1 MWFDMGWFAHADMEL
16 TEEEVDEVIEKAAQR
31 IHQYKMETVA
41 ILTLESIK
49 PMVYIGG
56 ELSRFAIAPFLPALG
71 PAYNELGE
79 KLLYVFE
86 DRKNIEKLIVR
97 LEELVREEEEKKKE
111 QKKQDEEEEPSDE
124 ENVEKE
130 ELPDEEPQ
138 EEAPKPEKKG
148 WRRYLPF

>member
-1 MWFDMGWFAHADMEL
+1 MWFDMGWFAHANMEL
-16 TEEEVDEVIEKAAQR
+16 TDEEVDEVIEKAAER

-97 LEELVREEEEKKKE
+97 LEEMVREEEKQKE
-111 QKKQDEEEEPSDE
+111 QKKKDEEEEPSDE
-124 ENVEKE
+124 ENIEKE
-130 ELPDEEPQ
+130 ELPEE
-138 EEAPKPEKKG
+138 EPKPEKKG

>member
-1 MWFDMGWFAHADMEL
+1 MGWFAHANMEL
-16 TEEEVDEVIEKAAQR
+16 TDEEVDEVIEKAAER

-97 LEELVREEEEKKKE
+97 LEEMVREEEKQKE
-111 QKKQDEEEEPSDE
+111 QKKKDEEEEPSDE
-124 ENVEKE
+124 ENIEKE
-130 ELPDEEPQ
+130 ELPEE
-138 EEAPKPEKKG
+138 EPKPEKKG

>member
-56 ELSRFAIAPFLPALG
+56 ELSRFAIAPFMPALG

-79 KLLYVFE
+79 KLIYVFE
-86 DRKNIEKLIVR
+86 DRNNIEKLIVR
-97 LEELVREEEEKKKE
+97 LEELVREEEKEKE
-111 QKKQDEEEEPSDE
+111 QKKQDEEEVPSDE
-124 ENVEKE
+124 ENQDKE
-130 ELPDEEPQ
+130 EQLEE
-138 EEAPKPEKKG
+138 EPKPEKKG

>member
-1 MWFDMGWFAHADMEL
+1 MWFDMGWFAHTNMEL
-16 TEEEVDEVIEKAAQR
+16 TEEEADEIIEKAAER

-97 LEELVREEEEKKKE
+97 LEDLVREEEKQKE
-111 QKKQDEEEEPSDE
+111 QKKQDEKEALSDE
-124 ENVEKE
+124 ESNEKE
-130 ELPDEEPQ
+130 ESPDEE
-138 EEAPKPEKKG
+138 PKPEKKG
-148 WRRYLPF
+148 WRKYLPF

>member
-1 MWFDMGWFAHADMEL
+1 MGWFAHTNMEL
-16 TEEEVDEVIEKAAQR
+16 TEEEADEIIEKAAER

-97 LEELVREEEEKKKE
+97 LEEMVREEEKQKE
-111 QKKQDEEEEPSDE
+111 QKKLDEKEESSDE
-124 ENVEKE
+124 ENIEKE
-130 ELPDEEPQ
+130 EQPDEEL
-138 EEAPKPEKKG
+138 KPEKKG

>member
-1 MWFDMGWFAHADMEL
+1 MWFDMGWFAHANMEL
-16 TEEEVDEVIEKAAQR
+16 TDEEVDEVIEKAAYR

-97 LEELVREEEEKKKE
+97 LEEMVREEEKQKE
-111 QKKQDEEEEPSDE
+111 QKKQDEKEEPSDE
-124 ENVEKE
+124 ENIEKE
-130 ELPDEEPQ
+130 ELPEE
-138 EEAPKPEKKG
+138 EPKPEKKG